1 MHGVALQ
8 SIAEK
13 DIQLRAAAKFEEEY
27 DRRVSQAFD
36 EREAEV
42 AKLKAKLEK
51 KEAEVAKYEQEV
63 AQLRQATSIMQDGI
77 DGPSLLLALQ
87 DKDADIWDLEQQV
100 EDLQDRL
107 KKGSAEKPAAEFRA
121 EAERRIAEAAANA
134 AAREAE
140 LQQELESA
148 EDRAATFFGE
158 RARDLSSQIDRLE
171 QELLVLRQDFAA
183 KQSELS
189 LWKGRA
195 LLYQEEV
202 CILYTPLPDQI
213 TKASL

>member
-27 DRRVSQAFD
+27 DRRVNQALD

-87 DKDADIWDLEQQV
+87 DKDADIKDLEQQV

-107 KKGSAEKPAAEFRA
+107 KKGKAPSAEKPA
-121 EAERRIAEAAANA
+121 EAKAPDAAAQTHLMKERENLQERLGKLQAENA
-134 AAREAE
+134 D
-140 LQQELESA
+140 LL
-148 EDRAATFFGE
+148 
-158 RARDLSSQIDRLE
+158 RDVDPTRRL
-171 QELLVLRQDFAA
+171 
-183 KQSELS
+183 
-189 LWKGRA
+189 
-195 LLYQEEV
+195 
-202 CILYTPLPDQI
+202 
-213 TKASL
+213 